1 MINSDIF
8 IRARKFTAFLLCIV
22 LTAALTV
29 PLKANAKTPTKTVCV
44 GWYESP
50 FNSTDSA
57 GRRSGYAYEYQM
69 KIAAYTG
76 WEYSYVSG
84 SWSELMQMMIDGKI
98 DLMSDVSYTEERN
111 NDMLFS
117 ELPMGTEEYC
127 IFVSPKN
134 HDITADNYSS
144 LNNKR
149 IGVNKDSVQAGFY
162 RSWAKQHKIQAQLVE
177 LTCTET
183 ESIEM
188 LNAGSLDAFITLNT
202 YSDPEKLISVCKIG
216 SSDFFFVV
224 NKARPDLIK
233 DLNAAMNRI
242 KDENP
247 YVLLRLSLSA
257 CGI

>member
-1 MINSDIF
+1 MPITAQARRIQMINSDIF

-134 HDITADNYSS
+134 HDITA
-144 LNNKR
+144 
-149 IGVNKDSVQAGFY
+149 
-162 RSWAKQHKIQAQLVE
+162 E
-177 LTCTET
+177 LTRTAFRPG
-183 ESIEM
+183 SIGAGQSSIKFKHSL
-188 LNAGSLDAFITLNT
+188 LNLPALK
-202 YSDPEKLISVCKIG
+202 P
-216 SSDFFFVV
+216 
-224 NKARPDLIK
+224 
-233 DLNAAMNRI
+233 NRL
-242 KDENP
+242 K
-247 YVLLRLSLSA
+247 
-257 CGI
+257 C